1 MSSSSGILLVGG
13 SGFIGRA
20 LAASFAAEGREVHV
34 LSRRPTFDLPPGVK
48 AHVGDQGDKAVLNRL
63 LARCAQ
69 VIHLAS
75 ATTPGDSVWSP
86 SAEAEASLLPA
97 LRFLECL
104 QDFPESRVIFV
115 STGGALYGN
124 ADSANEATIPAP
136 GSYHGAGKLA
146 LEVFF
151 SVLGQR
157 RPAGLTI
164 LRPSN
169 IYGPGQGLRA
179 GFGIIRTLL
188 ERARDGGKVT
198 IWGDGSSVRD
208 YLYIDDMVAACRLA
222 LAGSSGVYNI
232 GSAVGTSLNELIE
245 KVQRI
250 TGRML
255 LVERRSARASDV
267 TRIVLDTT
275 RAREMLSWEPSV
287 ELHEGLRRT
296 WLGLQ

>member
-1 MSSSSGILLVGG
+1 ML
-13 SGFIGRA
+13 
-20 LAASFAAEGREVHV
+20 
-34 LSRRPTFDLPPGVK
+34 RP
-48 AHVGDQGDKAVLNRL
+48 L

-75 ATTPGDSVWSP
+75 ATTPGDTVWSP

-124 ADSANEATIPAP
+124 AEGANETTLPAP
-136 GSYHGAGKLA
+136 GSYHGAGKVA
-146 LEVFF
+146 LEAFF

-157 RPAGLTI
+157 RPGGLTI

-169 IYGPGQGLRA
+169 IYGPGQALRA
-179 GFGIIRTLL
+179 GFGIIPTLL
-188 ERARDGGKVT
+188 ERARDGGTVT

-222 LAGSSGVYNI
+222 VVGPSGVYNI
-232 GSAVGTSLNELIE
+232 GAGVGTSLNELIE
-245 KVQRI
+245 QVQQI
-250 TGRML
+250 TGRVL
-255 LVERRSARASDV
+255 LVERQSVRASDV
-267 TRIVLDTT
+267 ERIVLDTS
-275 RAREMLSWEPSV
+275 RVREVWGWRPAVGLR
-287 ELHEGLRRT
+287 EGLRRT
-296 WLGLQ
+296 WSGLQ